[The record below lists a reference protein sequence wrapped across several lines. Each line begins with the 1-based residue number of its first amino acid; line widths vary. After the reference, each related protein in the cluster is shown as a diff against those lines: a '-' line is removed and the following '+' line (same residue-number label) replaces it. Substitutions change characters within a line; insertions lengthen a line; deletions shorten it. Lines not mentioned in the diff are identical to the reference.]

1 MSIWRAT
8 IQRLEQPRPHPICV
22 WAMANYLL
30 HLHRTQT
37 PYMIEIEFLRY
48 NFKRYMDKIFYIYI
62 YTHSGPNIFLHFSLA
77 VTHLSFIPM
86 DYLPAIGIIAS
97 IIFLIS
103 KILQICTILIWRP
116 YALTKHFKKQ
126 GIVGPPCSILY
137 GSLHEVKKLNMAAR
151 QTVLDANSHDIT
163 PRVLPHYHKW
173 SSLYGV

>member
-1 MSIWRAT
+1 MGSTFFWPMDMDPLGSPSLISYFYP
-8 IQRLEQPRPHPICV
+8 LH
-22 WAMANYLL
+22 YLL
-30 HLHRTQT
+30 HIHRTQT
-37 PYMIEIEFLRY
+37 PYTIEIVFLKY
-48 NFKRYMDKIFYIYI
+48 NFKRWIKFSIYI
-62 YTHSGPNIFLHFSLA
+62 YSHSGLNIFLHFSLA
-77 VTHLSFIPM
+77 ITHLSFIPM
-86 DYLPAIGIIAS
+86 DYLPAIGIVAS

-103 KILQICTILIWRP
+103 KILQICRILIWRP